1 MFGKL
6 KQRAERINTGTI
18 MRKVVERHTK
28 EATQLNTEEQLFK
41 SGIDIRKQ
49 KLRPYAASTKRTKRR
64 KGQPVDRTTLRDT
77 GGFHKSFKVDAE
89 DKAFQVR
96 SFMELQRGFNL
107 SEHLKK
113 RYGLIY
119 GLTDDNLT
127 RFVKR
132 IKPDFVHEF
141 KAEF

>member
-1 MFGKL
+1 MFEKL
-6 KQRAERINTGTI
+6 KQRAEKINTGTI
-18 MRKVVERHTK
+18 MRKVVERHTN

-49 KLRPYAASTKRTKRR
+49 KLKPYAASTKRIRR
-64 KGQPVDRTTLRDT
+64 KKGLPINRTMLYFE
-77 GGFHKSFKVDAE
+77 GNFHKSFKVDAN
-89 DKAFQVR
+89 DKNFSIR
-96 SFMELQRGFNL
+96 SFLELQRGFNL

-127 RFVKR
+127 RFVKQ